1 MRRRNYKKNH
11 IAIWGQKI
19 KIAQILILTVEIAKN
34 SLDDFS
40 SRMEKIEE
48 GNVEETW

>member
-11 IAIWGQKI
+11 IAIWGQNI

-48 GNVEETW
+48 GNVEET